1 MEVSIMSNKKKI
13 IIICTMVVLLVAAA
27 YLNVLLNNKQSQVNL
42 GDNTVTTVSYFS
54 AIRSDRDSTRAQ
66 SFSYLD
72 AIINSENSTEAVVAT
87 AQAKKMELINFA
99 EQEMVLEG
107 LIKARGFE
115 DAYVTLETSNVN
127 VVVKDSELDSA
138 DVAQILSIITAETGC
153 SPTNVIIVPYN

>member
-1 MEVSIMSNKKKI
+1 MSNKKKI

-27 YLNVLLNNKQSQVNL
+27 YLNVLLNNRQGQVGSNL
-42 GDNTVTTVSYFS
+42 DDNTVAVSYFS
-54 AIRSDRDSTRAQ
+54 SVKTDRDTTRAQ

-72 AIINSENSTEAVVAT
+72 AIINSESSSAEAVAV
-87 AQAKKMELINFA
+87 AQAKKMELINFG

-115 DAYVTLETSNVN
+115 DAYVTMQTSNIN
-127 VVVKDSELDSA
+127 VMVKSDELTSV

-153 SPTNVIIVPYN
+153 SPTNVIIVPCS